1 MIFTVS
7 ISTVSYTHLDVY
19 KRQDTYRED
28 SEGKRYPINRAY
40 FVMVCMGKDDKPM
53 KVPGLILENDGERME
68 WETAVKRR
76 ELRLLRRQ
84 EGF

>member
-1 MIFTVS
+1 
-7 ISTVSYTHLDVY
+7 
-19 KRQDTYRED
+19 
-28 SEGKRYPINRAY
+28 
-40 FVMVCMGKDDKPM
+40 MVCMGKDDKPM